1 MQRHRVHA
9 APVPQQTYSRPAPP
23 SRNATAEA
31 QPVRPQGSTF
41 AESTRSHQ
49 PRELPYVFYTVR
61 AVAPHR
67 CKEAPLPTAF
77 ISHNLTAYLRNASRA
92 GDTINATMTDPGDGG
107 FNCMGCMLKAT
118 GQS

>member
-1 MQRHRVHA
+1 MPAHSRGA
-9 APVPQQTYSRPAPP
+9 AC
-23 SRNATAEA
+23 
-31 QPVRPQGSTF
+31 TF

-107 FNCMGCMLKAT
+107 FNCMGRMLKAT
-118 GQS
+118 G

>member
-1 MQRHRVHA
+1 MYSKPPV
-9 APVPQQTYSRPAPP
+9 APDSC
-23 SRNATAEA
+23 
-31 QPVRPQGSTF
+31 TF